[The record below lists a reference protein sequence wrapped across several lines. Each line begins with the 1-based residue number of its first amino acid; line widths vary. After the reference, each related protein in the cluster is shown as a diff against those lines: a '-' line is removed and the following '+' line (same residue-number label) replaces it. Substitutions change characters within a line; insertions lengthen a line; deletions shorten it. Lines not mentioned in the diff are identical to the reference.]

1 MSYKKII
8 IRPLFTEKMSRLEEM
23 EKKYAFEVLKGS
35 NKIEIARAIE
45 NKFDVKVKKI
55 ATMNFIGKEKNMTV
69 RSGGRTIR
77 TKGKRASWKK
87 AVITSWFVKTPLS
100 SRMARFNVLLR
111 SPMAQALG
119 RRVRSTNPNNKL

>member
-8 IRPLFTEKMSRLEEM
+8 IRPLFTEKMSRLEEL

-35 NKIEIARAIE
+35 NKIEITRAIE
-45 NKFDVKVKKI
+45 NKFDVKVKKV

-77 TKGKRASWKK
+77 TRGKRASWKK
-87 AVITSWFVKTPLS
+87 AVITLMDGYEIDLLS
-100 SRMARFNVLLR
+100 GEVAN
-111 SPMAQALG
+111 
-119 RRVRSTNPNNKL
+119 

>member
-8 IRPLFTEKMSRLEEM
+8 VRPLFTEKMSRFEEL

-77 TKGKRASWKK
+77 TRGKRASWKK
-87 AVITSWFVKTPLS
+87 AVITLMDGYEIDLLS
-100 SRMARFNVLLR
+100 GEVAN
-111 SPMAQALG
+111 
-119 RRVRSTNPNNKL
+119 

>member
-8 IRPLFTEKMSRLEEM
+8 IRPLFTEKMSRLEEL

-45 NKFDVKVKKI
+45 DKFDVKVKKI

-87 AVITSWFVKTPLS
+87 AVITLMDGYEIDLLS
-100 SRMARFNVLLR
+100 GEVAN
-111 SPMAQALG
+111 
-119 RRVRSTNPNNKL
+119 

>member
-8 IRPLFTEKMSRLEEM
+8 IRPLFTEKMSRLEEL

-87 AVITSWFVKTPLS
+87 AVITLMDGYVID
-100 SRMARFNVLLR
+100 LLKGEV
-111 SPMAQALG
+111 A
-119 RRVRSTNPNNKL
+119 N

>member
-8 IRPLFTEKMSRLEEM
+8 IRPLFTEKMSRLEEV

-55 ATMNFIGKEKNMTV
+55 ATMNFSGKEKQMTV

-77 TKGKRASWKK
+77 TQGSRSSWKK
-87 AVITSWFVKTPLS
+87 AVVTLMDGNEID
-100 SRMARFNVLLR
+100 LLKGEVG
-111 SPMAQALG
+111 S
-119 RRVRSTNPNNKL
+119 

>member
-8 IRPLFTEKMSRLEEM
+8 IRPLFTEKMSRLEEL

-77 TKGKRASWKK
+77 TRGKRASWKK
-87 AVITSWFVKTPLS
+87 AVITLMDGYEIDLLS
-100 SRMARFNVLLR
+100 GEVAN
-111 SPMAQALG
+111 
-119 RRVRSTNPNNKL
+119 

>member
-8 IRPLFTEKMSRLEEM
+8 IRPLFTEKMSRLEEL

-69 RSGGRTIR
+69 RSGGKTIR

-87 AVITSWFVKTPLS
+87 AVITL
-100 SRMARFNVLLR
+100 MDGYEIDLLR
-111 SPMAQALG
+111 GEVTS
-119 RRVRSTNPNNKL
+119 

>member
-8 IRPLFTEKMSRLEEM
+8 IRPLFTEKMSRLEEL

-69 RSGGRTIR
+69 RNGGRTIR

-87 AVITSWFVKTPLS
+87 AVITLMDGYEIDLLS
-100 SRMARFNVLLR
+100 GEVAN
-111 SPMAQALG
+111 
-119 RRVRSTNPNNKL
+119 

>member
-8 IRPLFTEKMSRLEEM
+8 IRPLYTEKMSRLEEL

-69 RSGGRTIR
+69 RSGGKTIR
-77 TKGKRASWKK
+77 TKGKRACWKK
-87 AVITSWFVKTPLS
+87 AVITLMDGYEIDLLS
-100 SRMARFNVLLR
+100 GEVAN
-111 SPMAQALG
+111 
-119 RRVRSTNPNNKL
+119 

>member
-1 MSYKKII
+1 MSLDHQKII
-8 IRPLFTEKMSRLEEM
+8 VRPIFTEKMSRLEEL

-87 AVITSWFVKTPLS
+87 AVITLMDGYEIDLLS
-100 SRMARFNVLLR
+100 GEVAN
-111 SPMAQALG
+111 
-119 RRVRSTNPNNKL
+119 

>member
-8 IRPLFTEKMSRLEEM
+8 VRPLFTEKMSRLEEL

-35 NKIEIARAIE
+35 NKIEITRAIE

-87 AVITSWFVKTPLS
+87 AVITLMDGYEIDLLS
-100 SRMARFNVLLR
+100 GEVAN
-111 SPMAQALG
+111 
-119 RRVRSTNPNNKL
+119 

>member
-35 NKIEIARAIE
+35 NKIEITRAIE

-69 RSGGRTIR
+69 RSGGKTIR

-87 AVITSWFVKTPLS
+87 AVITL
-100 SRMARFNVLLR
+100 MDGYEIDLLR
-111 SPMAQALG
+111 GEVTS
-119 RRVRSTNPNNKL
+119 

>member
-1 MSYKKII
+1 MEFLLQ
-8 IRPLFTEKMSRLEEM
+8 REEEL

-87 AVITSWFVKTPLS
+87 AVITLMDGYEIDLLS
-100 SRMARFNVLLR
+100 GEVAN
-111 SPMAQALG
+111 
-119 RRVRSTNPNNKL
+119 

>member
-8 IRPLFTEKMSRLEEM
+8 IRPLFTEKMSRLEEL

-77 TKGKRASWKK
+77 TRGKRASWKK
-87 AVITSWFVKTPLS
+87 AVITL
-100 SRMARFNVLLR
+100 MDGYEIDLLR
-111 SPMAQALG
+111 GEVTS
-119 RRVRSTNPNNKL
+119 

>member
-8 IRPLFTEKMSRLEEM
+8 IRPLFTEKMSRLEEL

-87 AVITSWFVKTPLS
+87 AVITL
-100 SRMARFNVLLR
+100 MDGYEIDLLR
-111 SPMAQALG
+111 GEVA
-119 RRVRSTNPNNKL
+119 N

>member
-8 IRPLFTEKMSRLEEM
+8 IRPLFTEKMSRLEEL

-87 AVITSWFVKTPLS
+87 AVITLMDGYEIDLLS
-100 SRMARFNVLLR
+100 GEVAS
-111 SPMAQALG
+111 
-119 RRVRSTNPNNKL
+119 

>member
-8 IRPLFTEKMSRLEEM
+8 IRPLFTEKMSRLEEL
-23 EKKYAFEVLKGS
+23 EKKYAFQVLKGS

-87 AVITSWFVKTPLS
+87 AVITLMDGYVID
-100 SRMARFNVLLR
+100 LLKGEV
-111 SPMAQALG
+111 A
-119 RRVRSTNPNNKL
+119 N

>member
-8 IRPLFTEKMSRLEEM
+8 IRPLFTEKMSRLEEL

-77 TKGKRASWKK
+77 TQGKRASWKK
-87 AVITSWFVKTPLS
+87 AVVTLVDGYEID
-100 SRMARFNVLLR
+100 LLKGEVA
-111 SPMAQALG
+111 S
-119 RRVRSTNPNNKL
+119 

>member
-8 IRPLFTEKMSRLEEM
+8 VRPLFTEKMSRLEEL

-77 TKGKRASWKK
+77 TRGKRASWKK
-87 AVITSWFVKTPLS
+87 AVITL
-100 SRMARFNVLLR
+100 MDGYEIDLLR
-111 SPMAQALG
+111 GEVAS
-119 RRVRSTNPNNKL
+119 

>member
-8 IRPLFTEKMSRLEEM
+8 IRPLFTEKMSRLEEL

-45 NKFDVKVKKI
+45 NKFDVNVKKI

-87 AVITSWFVKTPLS
+87 AVITLMDGYEIDLLS
-100 SRMARFNVLLR
+100 GEVAN
-111 SPMAQALG
+111 
-119 RRVRSTNPNNKL
+119 

>member
-8 IRPLFTEKMSRLEEM
+8 IRPLFTEKMSRLEEL

-87 AVITSWFVKTPLS
+87 AVITL
-100 SRMARFNVLLR
+100 MDGYEIDLLR
-111 SPMAQALG
+111 GEVTS
-119 RRVRSTNPNNKL
+119 

>member
-8 IRPLFTEKMSRLEEM
+8 IRPLFTEKMSRLEEL

-87 AVITSWFVKTPLS
+87 AVITLMDGYEIDLLS
-100 SRMARFNVLLR
+100 GEVAN
-111 SPMAQALG
+111 
-119 RRVRSTNPNNKL
+119 